1 MNWRQLGLAAGI
13 TVIVLA
19 IFLNKDDVDRYIRMR
34 TM

>member
-1 MNWRQLGLAAGI
+1 MNWRQLGLAACI